1 MLTANIWAFFDHR
14 VRSSGFYGPEISVND
29 CLNIYIY
36 IYRQKGK
43 KCQIREFR
51 LDFSK
56 TYQFF
61 ILKTHWE
68 NNSKYNN
75 FFAPTNMMIFKLSV
89 LFLSILIAFLRR
101 RWIWINFF
109 GGKIFFSVTTQ
120 WLNACTWGELA
131 SKTFSTACQSRSK
144 LFWAAKK
151 PAQQHWTLHSALK
164 SRKSASPNI
173 CEAAFPI
180 KMQLALRNSWMQP
193 LIFLFALLFHF

>member
-1 MLTANIWAFFDHR
+1 MLPIHK
-14 VRSSGFYGPEISVND
+14 SS
-29 CLNIYIY
+29 L
-36 IYRQKGK
+36 
-43 KCQIREFR
+43 
-51 LDFSK
+51 
-56 TYQFF
+56 F

-68 NNSKYNN
+68 NNSKYN

-120 WLNACTWGELA
+120 WLNACTWELA

-164 SRKSASPNI
+164 SRKSASPNV
-173 CEAAFPI
+173 CEGFSHKNAVSVEKFLNATTH
-180 KMQLALRNSWMQP
+180 
-193 LIFLFALLFHF
+193 IFVCTTVPFLDH